1 VHVGRRLVRVL
12 YYTKTQTPTLPFT
25 VLCITVIQIYSTVT
39 VDGQYRKNNGASE
52 IEYSSARGPLL
63 SLG

>member
-12 YYTKTQTPTLPFT
+12 YYTKTQTRTPTLPFT

-39 VDGQYRKNNGASE
+39 VDGQYRKTTGPVKLNIAVLGA
-52 IEYSSARGPLL
+52 RFCR
-63 SLG
+63 